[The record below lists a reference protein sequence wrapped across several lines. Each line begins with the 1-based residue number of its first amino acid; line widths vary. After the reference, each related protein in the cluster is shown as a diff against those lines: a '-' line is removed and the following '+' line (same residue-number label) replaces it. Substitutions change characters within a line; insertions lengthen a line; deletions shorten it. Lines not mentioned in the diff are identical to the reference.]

1 MHLLVRIDLDN
12 DALTD
17 ATEVTRILQRVG
29 KDYEQSAREDH
40 FKDFS
45 LIRDV
50 NGNTVGEWSLES

>member
-29 KDYEQSAREDH
+29 KDYEQAVREDY
-40 FKDFS
+40 FS
-45 LIRDV
+45 PFYNVRDS
-50 NGNTVGEWSLES
+50 NGTTIGEWSVE

>member
-1 MHLLVRIDLDN
+1 MHLLVRINLDN

-17 ATEVTRILQRVG
+17 GSEVARILQRVG
-29 KDYEQSAREDH
+29 NDYEQSAREDY

-50 NGNTVGEWSLES
+50 NGNTVGEWSLEP